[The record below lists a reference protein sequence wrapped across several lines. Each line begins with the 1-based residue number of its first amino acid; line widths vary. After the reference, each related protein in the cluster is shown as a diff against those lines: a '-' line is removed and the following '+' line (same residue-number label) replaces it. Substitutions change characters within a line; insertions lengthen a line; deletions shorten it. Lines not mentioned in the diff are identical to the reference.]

1 MTHKQGM
8 NLSMGIGEHLD
19 TLKSSSGSCALF
31 MRPTT
36 FFSTKLSLKID
47 LMILFTYLKFI
58 LLRCFQ
64 FSIISSIQTDSR
76 CVLNIISIIYE

>member
-19 TLKSSSGSCALF
+19 TLKSGSGSCALF

-47 LMILFTYLKFI
+47 LMILFAYRSYMNIILHGGFI
-58 LLRCFQ
+58 L
-64 FSIISSIQTDSR
+64 SIFIKQHHT
-76 CVLNIISIIYE
+76 